1 MKTREFAAGGVL
13 LVVLGILLFAAPT
26 FYAPENIRDLL
37 LNNAGSMVAAVGI
50 TLVILAGHID
60 ISIGSQFAVASVV
73 AGLLA
78 KAGMPMPVVALLV
91 LVLGC
96 LMGGLNGALVTG
108 LRIPSIVAT
117 LATMIILR
125 DVLRWTTEGAW
136 VQGLPVSFQWLG
148 MSQAAGT
155 AFILIITLLL
165 VLLFAWALR
174 NLSAGRQLFATGSNL
189 EAALLTGIRTDAVIT
204 YVFVAMGALSA
215 AAALL
220 NAIRFSEVPGNPGA
234 GLEMKAIAAAVVGGA
249 SITGGRATITGTVL
263 GVLLL
268 GVIGS
273 ALTYLGINPYWEKAV
288 QGAILL
294 AAAASETAQMRQ
306 RRGAYATS

>member
-1 MKTREFAAGGVL
+1 M
-13 LVVLGILLFAAPT
+13 P
-26 FYAPENIRDLL
+26 IR
-37 LNNAGSMVAAVGI
+37 
-50 TLVILAGHID
+50 
-60 ISIGSQFAVASVV
+60 
-73 AGLLA
+73 
-78 KAGMPMPVVALLV
+78 P
-91 LVLGC
+91 
-96 LMGGLNGALVTG
+96 
-108 LRIPSIVAT
+108 
-117 LATMIILR
+117 
-125 DVLRWTTEGAW
+125 EGAW